1 VTPQLSVIVPT
12 RDRAATIAET
22 LARLAREET
31 AASIEVVVVDDG
43 SRDRTSAVLE
53 QAAASLPLELRLV
66 RRESGGGPGA
76 ARNSGLAVAR
86 APVCLFLGDD
96 MRPRDGLLARH
107 REFHRRREAVGDA
120 LIGRIVPGAS
130 SDSPFSRW
138 LHEQGKQFAFAHM
151 RADEPVPVRLFYAAN
166 CSLKR
171 ELLESAG
178 GFDERFEFGHEEHE
192 LGRRLERAGIRLAYD
207 PEAIAEHDH
216 PTDLWATLARMRGF
230 GRSYRQL
237 TTLDPGQEQPR
248 PPGMRHRIKAS
259 ALTAAALLGPRSLQ
273 PRETI
278 WAFLCEE
285 AQREAFWGEPNPE
298 PQGPPVR
305 VGARLARLAAR
316 DPAVRPLGGVTP
328 ARSRTA
334 DR

>member
-12 RDRAATIAET
+12 RDRAATVAET
-22 LARLAREET
+22 LARLARER
-31 AASIEVVVVDDG
+31 AADSIEVVVVDDG
-43 SRDRTSAVLE
+43 SRDDTPAVLE
-53 QAAASLPLELRLV
+53 RAATSLPLELRSV
-66 RRESGGGPGA
+66 RRQSGGGPGA

-107 REFHRRREAVGDA
+107 REFHRRREGFGDA
-120 LIGRIVPGAS
+120 LIGRIVPAPT

-151 RADEPVPVRLFYAAN
+151 RADEPVPARLFYAAN

-171 ELLESAG
+171 ELLESVG
-178 GFDERFEFGHEEHE
+178 GFDERFEFGHEEQE
-192 LGRRLERAGIRLAYD
+192 LGGRLERAGIRLAYD

-216 PTDLWATLARMRGF
+216 PTDLWSTLARMRGF

-237 TTLDPGQEQPR
+237 TDLDPGRPQPR
-248 PPGMRHRIKAS
+248 PPGPRHRVKAS
-259 ALTAAALLGPRSLQ
+259 ALTAAALLGPRG
-273 PRETI
+273 PRETT

-285 AQREAFWGEPNPE
+285 AQREAFWGEPDPA
-298 PQGPPVR
+298 PPAPPVR
-305 VGARLARLAAR
+305 VGAGLARLAAR
-316 DPAVRPLGGVTP
+316 DPAVRPP
-328 ARSRTA
+328 IRR
-334 DR
+334 

>member
-1 VTPQLSVIVPT
+1 
-12 RDRAATIAET
+12 
-22 LARLAREET
+22 
-31 AASIEVVVVDDG
+31 
-43 SRDRTSAVLE
+43 
-53 QAAASLPLELRLV
+53 
-66 RRESGGGPGA
+66 
-76 ARNSGLAVAR
+76 
-86 APVCLFLGDD
+86 
-96 MRPRDGLLARH
+96 
-107 REFHRRREAVGDA
+107 
-120 LIGRIVPGAS
+120 IGRIVPAAT

-151 RADEPVPVRLFYAAN
+151 NADEPVPARLFYAAN

-178 GFDERFEFGHEEHE
+178 GFDERFEFGHEELE

-237 TTLDPGQEQPR
+237 TNLDPGQEQPR
-248 PPGMRHRIKAS
+248 PPGLRHRVKAS
-259 ALTAAALLGPRSLQ
+259 ALTAAALLGPRRLQ
-273 PRETI
+273 PRETT

-285 AQREAFWGEPNPE
+285 AQREAFWGEPDPE
-298 PQGPPVR
+298 PPGPPVR
-305 VGARLARLAAR
+305 VGAGLARLAAR
-316 DPAVRPLGGVTP
+316 DPAVRPPDAVTP
-328 ARSRTA
+328 TRSRTA